1 MNTLADLKKYIM
13 SNYGIPPHQEADD
26 ELTYRAITF
35 RRNAM
40 GGVAFYD
47 PGDMWA
53 IQVHGQTIN
62 YMRTEELEKEIDSGG
77 GLLYWFFPEGA

>member
-1 MNTLADLKKYIM
+1 M
-13 SNYGIPPHQEADD
+13 E
-26 ELTYRAITF
+26 
-35 RRNAM
+35 
-40 GGVAFYD
+40 GVAFYD

-77 GLLYWFFPEGA
+77 GLLYWFFPEGS